1 MSSTKIVNGTKK
13 QKVTIE
19 DVLDSI
25 RKYKTESASELAHH
39 LNCTRMTIYRKIE
52 QIPHEQIEAIF
63 QELAES
69 ELKPIEMQWE
79 VFLQL
84 PEIQEYDRM
93 LSRSQ
98 ISTEY
103 KYSLLRGI
111 YNLAKYLKKRPRS
124 LDVDF
129 IETLSDTLL
138 GLKDRKITVQGLNS
152 EADFR
157 KIVRGWYIYHGISGQ
172 LLTSKGIGG
181 QQGKGYGTRATD
193 RINIK
198 QRKEFLKCLQQVL
211 TEEGYE
217 NEIPVWESLAYWLF
231 YTGTRITAS
240 LNVNIEAIRWNGEIE
255 NIQTIGKALVL
266 DKGRHRKGRTKW
278 IKLIAGSLKTKIIE
292 NLACRGN
299 PQQGLLFKGL
309 SKSRVRKTFRKAYER
324 ANIVV
329 HQPAHIWRHT
339 SAQELLD
346 ATDWNYEV
354 VGSILGWKDTKTL
367 KECYGKMGESIR
379 EKALKKAMGI
389 PIEEEPKYFRFLP
402 EDLAFPV
409 KA

>member
-1 MSSTKIVNGTKK
+1 MSSTKLVNGTKK
-13 QKVTIE
+13 QKVTIQ
-19 DVLDSI
+19 DVLDAI
-25 RKYKTESASELAHH
+25 RKYKTESPSELAEK
-39 LNCTRMTIYRKIE
+39 LECNRRTIYRKIE

-79 VFLQL
+79 VFREL
-84 PEIQEYDRM
+84 PEIQEYEKM
-93 LSRSQ
+93 LRKSKVSP
-98 ISTEY
+98 EY
-103 KYSLLRGI
+103 KNSLMRGI
-111 YNLAKYLKKRPRS
+111 YNLAKYFKKRPRNFD
-124 LDVDF
+124 LDF
-129 IETLSDTLL
+129 IEKLSDTLL
-138 GLKDRKITVQGLNS
+138 ALNDGKIQVSGINS
-152 EADFR
+152 ESHFR
-157 KIVRGWYIYHGISGQ
+157 KTVRAWYIYHGISGK

-181 QQGKGYGTRATD
+181 EQGKGYGTRATD

-198 QRKEFLKCLQQVL
+198 QRKEFLKSLHQVL
-211 TEEGYE
+211 TEDGYE
-217 NEIPVWESLAYWLF
+217 KQIPVWDSLTYWLF
-231 YTGTRITAS
+231 YSGTRITAS
-240 LNVNIEAIRWNGEIE
+240 LNVNIESIRWNGDIE
-255 NIQTIGKALVL
+255 NIQTIGKVLVL

-278 IKLIAGSLKTKIIE
+278 IKLIAGSLKTKIIK
-292 NLACRGN
+292 NLASRGN
-299 PQQGLLFKGL
+299 PQQGSLFNL
-309 SKSRVRKTFRKAYER
+309 PIRQVRTIYKKAYER

-339 SAQELLD
+339 AAQELLD

-389 PIEEEPKYFRFLP
+389 PIEEKPKYFRFVE
-402 EDLAFPV
+402 EDMAFPI

>member
-1 MSSTKIVNGTKK
+1 MSSTKLVNGTKK
-13 QKVTIE
+13 QKVTIQ
-19 DVLDSI
+19 DVLDAI
-25 RKYKTESASELAHH
+25 RKYKTESPSELAEK
-39 LNCTRMTIYRKIE
+39 LGCNRRTIYRKIE
-52 QIPHEQIEAIF
+52 QIPHEQIDAVF

-98 ISTEY
+98 VSPDY
-103 KYSLLRGI
+103 KRNLLRGI

-138 GLKDRKITVQGLNS
+138 ALKNGKIEVSGINGES
-152 EADFR
+152 YFR
-157 KIVRGWYIYHGISGQ
+157 KTVRSWYIYHGISGQ

-181 QQGKGYGTRATD
+181 EQGKGYGTRATD
-193 RINIK
+193 RINIE
-198 QRKEFLKCLQQVL
+198 QRKAFLKCLHQVL

-217 NEIPVWESLAYWLF
+217 NEVPIWDSLAYWLF
-231 YTGTRITAS
+231 YTGTRITAT
-240 LNVNIEAIRWNGEIE
+240 LGITIEAIRWNGDIE
-255 NIQTIGKALVL
+255 NIQTMGKILVL

-278 IKLIAGSLKTKIIE
+278 IKLIAGSLKTRIIE
-292 NLACRGN
+292 NLASRGN

-309 SKSRVRKTFRKAYER
+309 TISRVRKTFKKAYER

-339 SAQELLD
+339 AAQELLD

-367 KECYGKMGESIR
+367 KECYGKMGEFIR

-389 PIEEEPKYFRFLP
+389 PIEEKPKYFRFVP
-402 EDLAFPV
+402 EDMAFPI
-409 KA
+409 KG